1 MRHKNTWL
9 RLLIFAVLVSLL
21 AGPVMAMVAKDE
33 VSITGTAE
41 QTGAGFVITADDGQ
55 YLVIGQDLT
64 AMLGKRVRANGIIS
78 EQDGVK
84 TIKVSSIEE
93 L

>member
-1 MRHKNTWL
+1 
-9 RLLIFAVLVSLL
+9 
-21 AGPVMAMVAKDE
+21 MAMVAKDE
-33 VSITGTAE
+33 VSITGTVE
-41 QTGAGFVITADDGQ
+41 QTEAGLVITADDGR

-64 AMLGKRVRANGIIS
+64 AMLGKRVEATGIIS